1 MRRPALALIFVA
13 LVALA
18 APATAMVGGAY
29 VVPKAASRPEV
40 MLVGSRG
47 NFCTGVAVA
56 RDLILTAAHCVQAGA
71 DYKLVELD
79 AQRQPLMK
87 DTLSVARHP
96 QFNLKTMLSHRATAD
111 IALVKLAAP
120 LKVTPSPLMKARGRV
135 AVGERFA
142 VYGYGMSVRTD
153 ANTSSTL
160 RAATLVATGQPG
172 NLQLR
177 LVDPAT
183 GGNREGLGACTGD
196 SGAPVYQDA
205 GGYFAVIG
213 VVSWSTGPN
222 GDAGCGG
229 FTGVTPIELY
239 RGWIVDTARKLGSP
253 LAP

>member
-1 MRRPALALIFVA
+1 
-13 LVALA
+13 
-18 APATAMVGGAY
+18 
-29 VVPKAASRPEV
+29 
-40 MLVGSRG
+40 
-47 NFCTGVAVA
+47 
-56 RDLILTAAHCVQAGA
+56 
-71 DYKLVELD
+71 
-79 AQRQPLMK
+79 
-87 DTLSVARHP
+87 
-96 QFNLKTMLSHRATAD
+96 
-111 IALVKLAAP
+111 
-120 LKVTPSPLMKARGRV
+120 MKARGRV